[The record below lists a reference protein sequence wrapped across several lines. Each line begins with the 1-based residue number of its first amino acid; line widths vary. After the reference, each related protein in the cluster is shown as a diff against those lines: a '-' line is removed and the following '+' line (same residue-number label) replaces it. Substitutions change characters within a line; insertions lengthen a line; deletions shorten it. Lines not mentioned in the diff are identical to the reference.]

1 MKKIKSALILFL
13 TFFLVSCGSANI
25 YTETIINK
33 DNISNMKVILTYDS
47 LIKTQL
53 GNNIIKDM
61 INPNLEVNSSYNN
74 KNNMYAEEIS
84 LSKEDINKL
93 LLDSKLKDYLLV
105 EKHKSTSLF
114 KDIYTFDIKFLSDLS
129 SIVDSN
135 LASYLKFIPFTN
147 RIVVSGKVLSSN
159 SNNVVNE
166 NTLEWSYT
174 LDQISTNTNLKFQY
188 EEYNTF
194 RIILFVLTLAILI
207 LIIIFFIKKN
217 RAQEKSIN

>member
-1 MKKIKSALILFL
+1 MKKIKSSLILFL

-159 SNNVVNE
+159 SNNVINE

-194 RIILFVLTLAILI
+194 RIILFVLALSILI

>member
-1 MKKIKSALILFL
+1 MKKIRILLILFL
-13 TFFLVSCGSANI
+13 TLFLVSCGSANI

-33 DNISNMKVILTYDS
+33 DNISNMKIILTYDS

-61 INPNLEVNSSYNN
+61 INPNLEVNSSYDNQ
-74 KNNMYAEEIS
+74 NNMYIEEVNF
-84 LSKEDINKL
+84 SKDDINKL
-93 LLDSKLKDYLLV
+93 LLDSKLKDYLLF

-129 SIVDSN
+129 SIVDNN
-135 LASYLKFIPFTN
+135 LANYLKFIPFTN
-147 RIVVSGKVLSSN
+147 RVIVSGKVLSSN

-174 LDQISTNTNLKFQY
+174 LDQISNNTNLKFQY
-188 EEYNTF
+188 EEYNIF
-194 RIILFVLTLAILI
+194 RIILFALTLSILI
-207 LIIIFFIKKN
+207 LIVIFFIKKN
-217 RAQEKSIN
+217 KEKYKIKN

>member
-1 MKKIKSALILFL
+1 MKKIKSSLILFL